1 MFILS
6 TKTLLWLVKE
16 INDLHGLNREVLLT
30 LRRLYGTTN
39 STLCQRRML
48 IPAETGYLA
57 VSILGLPGP
66 MGSWVSGSTL
76 CRAERRSPVTGRG
89 ECSCRD
95 CSLKWISCLTY

>member
-16 INDLHGLNREVLLT
+16 INDLHGLNRSFTNSKEAIWH
-30 LRRLYGTTN
+30 YN

-48 IPAETGYLA
+48 APAETGYLV

-66 MGSWVSGSTL
+66 MDSWVSGSSL
-76 CRAERRSPVTGRG
+76 CRAERRSPVTGSG